1 MSADA
6 AAATAPSR
14 FWLTRQFWAPPLF
27 PAGAWYFA
35 LSTAAAAVLALYVAY
50 YLELDNPGSAMTT
63 VLIISSPLPGMVL
76 SKGIWRLIGTIIGAV
91 MSVAL
96 IAIAAQAPALF
107 MVWLAAWV
115 AVCTFV
121 ASYLRY
127 FRAYA
132 AVLAGYTL
140 SMVALPAIDHPDQVF
155 SIATSRLAVV
165 TIGVLSISLVKG
177 MLALGVGPVRIRP
190 ALRAALLQT
199 AQFAADALELI
210 PDMPARR
217 RALVDKLNALDPL
230 VQAAAAESAEAAMQ
244 APAVRLL
251 VIILLKI
258 ATLAGGM
265 YEELAAA
272 EAAGTLPRP
281 LARARDAIRDL
292 HRELAD
298 ADRLISAEA
307 VDWIATTRALLAEMS
322 AELAGELC
330 HERNPTALQNLALA
344 IRFEDILEEF
354 AGAREL
360 LITIESGK
368 SGRDITPISYHRD
381 TPQALI
387 NASRAFIAALC
398 GCAFWVLTAWPTGA
412 TMLTGLIPIAAL
424 LGTTDRPDI
433 AALGFLRGV
442 ALAGVVAFPTIFFAL
457 TQIEGYPLL
466 ALVLSVV
473 IIIGALYQTLPK
485 HAGSATAFMIFFS
498 TFVSPT
504 NPQRYDP
511 AGTLNTIS
519 AILLGSVFAIFAF
532 RLLWPV
538 VPEQVA
544 RRVMRDIV
552 HDLEA
557 LCRRNDLPSITQWE
571 SRMADRV
578 GRLGTRLA
586 ASPHRLAAI
595 EGGLAAAHA
604 GREVMRSR
612 RIRAHLHLPQDL
624 LDDIARARAAN
635 RKVAADPDH
644 AAALTAIAAKN
655 LLDAAITASHDT
667 GAPRLPPAEAS
678 EALRVAAAL
687 QAVSQL
693 LTRHRA
699 FFHLTLLDEPVPP
712 AHPTPAE
719 AA

>member
-6 AAATAPSR
+6 AAATAPTR
-14 FWLTRQFWAPPLF
+14 FWLSRQFWAPPLF
-27 PAGAWYFA
+27 PASAWYFA
-35 LSTAAAAVLALYVAY
+35 LTTAASAVLALHVAFF
-50 YLELDNPGSAMTT
+50 LELDNPGSAMTT
-63 VLIISSPLPGMVL
+63 VLIVSSPLSGMVL
-76 SKGIWRLIGTIIGAV
+76 SKGLWRLIGTIIGAV

-127 FRAYA
+127 FRSYA

-155 SIATSRLAVV
+155 LLATSRLAVV
-165 TIGVLSISLVKG
+165 TIGVLSIALVKG
-177 MLALGVGPVRIRP
+177 LLSLGTGSVRIRP
-190 ALRAALLQT
+190 ALRIAVMET
-199 AQFAADALELI
+199 AQFAVDALELI
-210 PDMPARR
+210 PDMPVRR
-217 RALVDKLNALDPL
+217 RALADRLSALDPL

-251 VIILLKI
+251 AIVLLKI
-258 ATLAGGM
+258 ATLAAGM

-307 VDWIATTRALLAEMS
+307 VDWIATTRTLLAEMS
-322 AELAGELC
+322 QELAGQLC
-330 HERNPTALQNLALA
+330 HERNPAALLNLALA

-354 AGAREL
+354 AGARAL

-424 LGTTDRPDI
+424 P
-433 AALGFLRGV
+433 
-442 ALAGVVAFPTIFFAL
+442 
-457 TQIEGYPLL
+457 QIEGYPLL
-466 ALVLSVV
+466 ALMISVV
-473 IIIGALYQTLPK
+473 IVIGALYQTLPK

-498 TFVSPT
+498 TFLSPT
-504 NPQRYDP
+504 NPQHYDP

-519 AILLGSVFAIFAF
+519 AIVLGSVFAIFAF

-544 RRVMRDIV
+544 RRLMRDIV
-552 HDLEA
+552 HDLET
-557 LCRRNDLPSITQWE
+557 LCRRNDIPSIPQWE

-595 EGGLAAAHA
+595 EGGLAAAHV
-604 GREVMRSR
+604 GREIMRSR

-624 LDDIARARAAN
+624 LDDIARAKGAT
-635 RKVAADPDH
+635 RKMASDPDR

-655 LLDAAITASHDT
+655 LMTAAITAPHET
-667 GAPRLPPAEAS
+667 GAPRLPLAEAS
-678 EALRVAAAL
+678 EVLRVAAAL

-693 LTRHRA
+693 LTRHRS
-699 FFHLTLLDEPVPP
+699 FFHLILLDEPAPP
-712 AHPTPAE
+712 ARPARTE

>member
-1 MSADA
+1 MSADT
-6 AAATAPSR
+6 AAATAPAR
-14 FWLTRQFWAPPLF
+14 FWQSPQFWAPPVF

-35 LSTAAAAVLALYVAY
+35 LTTAAAAMLALYVAF
-50 YLELDNPGSAMTT
+50 YLELDNAASAMTT
-63 VLIISSPLPGMVL
+63 VLIVSSPVSGMVL
-76 SKGIWRLIGTIIGAV
+76 SKGLWRLIGTIIGAI

-155 SIATSRLAVV
+155 LIATSRLAVV
-165 TIGVLSISLVKG
+165 TIGVLSVALVKS
-177 MLALGVGPVRIRP
+177 LLSTRIGPVRIRP
-190 ALRAALLQT
+190 ALRAALLET
-199 AQFAADALELI
+199 SQFAADALELI
-210 PDMPARR
+210 PDMPVRR
-217 RALVDKLNALDPL
+217 RALADKLNALDPL

-251 VIILLKI
+251 AMILLKI
-258 ATLAGGM
+258 ATLAAGM

-292 HRELAD
+292 HREMAD
-298 ADRLISAEA
+298 SDRLVSAEA
-307 VDWIATTRALLAEMS
+307 VDWITTTRALLAEMS
-322 AELAGELC
+322 QELSHELC
-330 HERNPTALQNLALA
+330 RERNQAALQNLALA
-344 IRFEDILEEF
+344 IRFEDILEELG
-354 AGAREL
+354 GAREL

-368 SGRDITPISYHRD
+368 SGRHITPISYHRD

-442 ALAGVVAFPTIFFAL
+442 ALAGVIAFPTVFFVL
-457 TQIEGYPLL
+457 TRIEGFPLL

-473 IIIGALYQTLPK
+473 IVIGALFQTLPK

-498 TFVSPT
+498 TFVSAA
-504 NPQRYDP
+504 NPMRYDP

-519 AILLGSVFAIFAF
+519 AIVLGSVFAIFAF

-557 LCRRNDLPSITQWE
+557 LCRRNDIPPITPWE
-571 SRMADRV
+571 GRMADRV
-578 GRLGTRLA
+578 GRLSTRLA
-586 ASPHRLAAI
+586 ASPHRVAAV
-595 EGGLAAAHA
+595 EGGLAAAHV
-604 GREVMRSR
+604 GREIMRSR
-612 RIRAHLHLPQDL
+612 RLRAHLHLPQDL
-624 LDDIARARAAN
+624 LDDIARAKSATRRMARDPDRAAE
-635 RKVAADPDH
+635 
-644 AAALTAIAAKN
+644 LTAIAAHN
-655 LLDAAITASHDT
+655 LADAGISAPHAT
-667 GAPRLPPAEAS
+667 GVPRLPPEEAS
-678 EALRVAAAL
+678 EVLRVAAAL

-693 LTRHRA
+693 LTRHRS
-699 FFHLTLLDEPVPP
+699 FFHLTLLDEPLP
-712 AHPTPAE
+712 APSSPAE
-719 AA
+719 VK